1 MIPTSVILHLRALLL
16 LIIVIDTGKSGNE
29 TGKYE
34 RITHGSYFTVAYEE
48 GHMTNRSVHGGI
60 RQKMRVCS
68 RLISP

>member
-1 MIPTSVILHLRALLL
+1 M
-16 LIIVIDTGKSGNE
+16 LIIVVDTGKSGNE

-60 RQKMRVCS
+60 RQKMRV
-68 RLISP
+68 RKTLV